1 MNAERAVN
9 TWQVAYGK
17 DQCYY
22 LPKELLTNKEF
33 ACFSTS
39 SKLLAGIIFSCAE
52 NGQAVMETAK
62 LIEKLGK
69 SKINRILKNLG
80 EEKGKQNAI

>member
-1 MNAERAVN
+1 MKAKIAVK
-9 TWQVAYGK
+9 TWQVSHGR

-33 ACFSTS
+33 AGFSTS

-52 NGQAVMETAK
+52 SGQAIMETAE

-69 SKINRILKNLG
+69 NKITMILKNLA
-80 EEKGKQNAI
+80 EEKGNQNAI

>member
-1 MNAERAVN
+1 MKAERIVN
-9 TWQVAYGK
+9 TWQVACGR

-22 LPKELLTNKEF
+22 LPKELLTNKDF
-33 ACFSTS
+33 AGFSTS

-52 NGQAVMETAK
+52 NGQTVMETAE

-69 SKINRILKNLG
+69 NKISRILKNLA
-80 EEKGKQNAI
+80 EEKGNQNAI